1 MTLEQLDRI
10 CKLFTESPDSY
21 FGNPVNQN
29 NNNTAAC
36 CDSTWGVSEEFS
48 ICGTLLPST
57 ILPIFSY
64 PIHQCV
70 EPESYWT
77 FDYVYGINID
87 VIILTIEIFL
97 FWTLL
102 TLIETNLL
110 KVSWIKLTEKY
121 HGSGVSRS
129 AQEDDDVQKEK
140 DSVYANN
147 DNLMRVRR

>member
-1 MTLEQLDRI
+1 MLL
-10 CKLFTESPDSY
+10 
-21 FGNPVNQN
+21 V
-29 NNNTAAC
+29 
-36 CDSTWGVSEEFS
+36 FS
-48 ICGTLLPST
+48 TLL
-57 ILPIFSY
+57 LAK
-64 PIHQCV
+64 
-70 EPESYWT
+70 

-147 DNLMRVRR
+147 DSLMRVRR